1 MASVA
6 RPARRVSS
14 GGTSAAPTGAPSRSA
29 AASLAASPPAGT
41 AMGLRVPSEQPAGPG
56 SAMGLLGIGD
66 VLARLRGDFPDV
78 TISKIRFLETEGLV
92 KPSRTASGYRKFT
105 LADLERLRYVL
116 AAQRDHYLPLKVIRD
131 HLDALDRGLE
141 PPSALGAPRAP
152 RALVSTEGLPDAGS
166 FGKEP
171 GQVRFTREEVLGE
184 SGIAE
189 ELFERLLDVGL
200 IAPVHADLYDGD
212 ALAVVD
218 AVAGMAAFGF
228 DARHLRS
235 FKTAADR
242 EAGLVEQV
250 VAPLMGHRDPDARAR
265 AGEQAREVAAASIR
279 LHAALVRSALPD
291 ALRR

>member
-1 MASVA
+1 MPATAGRA
-6 RPARRVSS
+6 RAAGNRPSGSARAGS
-14 GGTSAAPTGAPSRSA
+14 TSTTRSDRSTPSRQSAPEAPSR
-29 AASLAASPPAGT
+29 PAQG
-41 AMGLRVPSEQPAGPG
+41 RG
-56 SAMGLLGIGD
+56 SAVGLLGIGD

-105 LADLERLRYVL
+105 LADVERLRYIL
-116 AAQRDHYLPLKVIRD
+116 SAQRDHYLPLKVIGE

-141 PPSALGAPRAP
+141 PPIAMGGPRAP
-152 RALVSTEGLPDAGS
+152 RALVSIDGLPEPEA
-166 FGKEP
+166 FAKEP
-171 GQVRFTREEVLGE
+171 GDIRFTRAEVLGE
-184 SGIAE
+184 SGLAE
-189 ELFERLLDVGL
+189 ELFERLLDAGL
-200 IAPVHADLYDGD
+200 IAPVHADLYDAD
-212 ALAVVD
+212 ALAVAD

-235 FKTAADR
+235 FKSAADR

-250 VAPLMGHRDPDARAR
+250 VAPLLGHRDPDARAR
-265 AGEQAREVAAASIR
+265 AGETARELAAQSVR